1 MNIFKICLLLLLLWV
16 FINIKCLTKNNYKI
30 LAILFI
36 GLVCIN
42 YNNREHFFVKMENN
56 MYLIPDSQLV
66 RPKKLIDP
74 EPILTNYEYII
85 SYDIKEPFTIVK
97 NGDYVFATS
106 NIFRVNSRQ
115 IERLNISNN
124 IIGDSGSINCPAKS
138 NLILDKENCSI
149 AAREHGRTF
158 DNRGDLCRTD
168 VSTNDHSPCR
178 SRYHL

>member
-16 FINIKCLTKNNYKI
+16 FINIKCLTNNNYK
-30 LAILFI
+30 LLSILFI
-36 GLVCIN
+36 SLVCIN
-42 YNNREHFFVKMENN
+42 YNKEHFFVTTENT
-56 MYLIPDSQLV
+56 MYVVPDSQLI

-97 NGDYVFATS
+97 NGNYIFATS

-115 IERLNISNN
+115 IERLNISKT
-124 IIGDSGSINCPAKS
+124 IIGTSGSTECPDKS
-138 NLILDKENCSI
+138 SFIEDKDKCST

-158 DNRGDLCRTD
+158 DDRVVKNKYSSLDPILYG
-168 VSTNDHSPCR
+168 
-178 SRYHL
+178 